1 LNGKEDGMLS
11 LFRRKKEACGNFL
24 DTLNDTVN
32 TATLQE
38 FLAAA
43 PHRRAHAA
51 SCEDCRIAAGEFLA
65 ARALLSAMPSQAD
78 RSRPWFASK
87 VMAAIAARE
96 TDVRRL
102 ATAWTLVPRLA
113 SRLACISALA
123 ILVAGTWLYRKPV
136 SSPPSQRATEASVES
151 IFETSPAPH
160 QDDVFSGTVEKN
172 Q

>member
-1 LNGKEDGMLS
+1 MLS
-11 LFRRKKEACGNFL
+11 LFRRKKQACSNFL
-24 DTLNDTVN
+24 DALDDAVN
-32 TATLQE
+32 AVTLQE

-43 PHRRAHAA
+43 PQRRAHAA
-51 SCEDCRIAAGEFLA
+51 SCEDCRIAAEEFLA
-65 ARALLSAMPSQAD
+65 ARALLSALPAQAD

-136 SSPPSQRATEASVES
+136 SSSTPGQTSTGTSAES
-151 IFETSPAPH
+151 IFETSPPLN
-160 QDDVFSGTVEKN
+160 QDDVFVSTGEKN

>member
-1 LNGKEDGMLS
+1 MFS
-11 LFRRKKEACGNFL
+11 LFRRRTKACSNFL
-24 DTLNDTVN
+24 DLLNDAVN

-38 FLAAA
+38 FLASA
-43 PHRRAHAA
+43 PPQLRAHAA
-51 SCEDCRIAAGEFLA
+51 SCEDCRVAAGEFLA
-65 ARALLSAMPSQAD
+65 ARALLSPMPSQAD

-96 TDVRRL
+96 TEVRRL

-136 SSPPSQRATEASVES
+136 SSSTPGQAGTEASVES
-151 IFETSPAPH
+151 IFETSPPPH
-160 QDDVFSGTVEKN
+160 QDDVFSSTVEKN
-172 Q
+172 R

>member
-1 LNGKEDGMLS
+1 MLS
-11 LFRRKKEACGNFL
+11 LFRRKKQACSNFL
-24 DTLNDTVN
+24 DALDDAANAV
-32 TATLQE
+32 TLQE

-43 PHRRAHAA
+43 PQRRAHAA

-65 ARALLSAMPSQAD
+65 ARALLSALPAQAD
-78 RSRPWFASK
+78 RSRPSFASK

-123 ILVAGTWLYRKPV
+123 ILSRAPGYTENPSPLRPV
-136 SSPPSQRATEASVES
+136 KQGRRPRWNPYLRHHLRSSRTTCSQAQWRRINER
-151 IFETSPAPH
+151 
-160 QDDVFSGTVEKN
+160 
-172 Q
+172 

>member
-1 LNGKEDGMLS
+1 MLR
-11 LFRRKKEACGNFL
+11 LFGRKKEACSSFL
-24 DTLNDTVN
+24 DILNDSVN

-43 PHRRAHAA
+43 PQRRAHAA
-51 SCEDCRIAAGEFLA
+51 SCEDCRVAAEEFLA
-65 ARALLSAMPSQAD
+65 ARALLGALPSQAD
-78 RSRPWFASK
+78 KSRPWFASK
-87 VMAAIAARE
+87 VLAAIAARE
-96 TDVRRL
+96 TEVRRL

-136 SSPPSQRATEASVES
+136 SSPPSPTGTEASAES
-151 IFETSPAPH
+151 IFETSPSPH
-160 QDDVFSGTVEKN
+160 QDDVFVSTAEKN